1 MRASE
6 HITLGVLVKNKFV
19 LPGAAAFA
27 AAALSLCL
35 GGGVA
40 HAQEA
45 TDNSVTSVHVQA
57 PRIVDTVRVTNDS
70 PTPEAPVDGALAFL
84 AESINLVGRDVLSQ
98 KEYMSR
104 GPIIRVVD
112 ARGDMETE
120 KESLLD
126 HNLDDAS
133 TPDKDVPPI
142 LIAGSFAVPALA
154 VPGSIAVGAIG
165 GGLAGLIGVIPGTA
179 AGIVSGTVA
188 RHLTGGGLPGA
199 VLGGITGGI
208 NGGIAAVTTA
218 VGAPILAGIAAAAVG
233 ALPAAGVLAAASAIP
248 AVKVVQSRSET
259 MPKELPALKM
269 PELPETIVIKLG
281 KPNIAKPAAP
291 KAQDVKSETGKP
303 ENGKQTDQK
312 KQGQGSK
319 SESNKKKDND
329 RTGDKPKDDSNKR
342 ESNKNG
348 SAANGNGGAQ
358 DVKSSTQPSTITV
371 QQILDN
377 LKNVPLPDLSTIAI
391 SNVKNL
397 KNVQIAG
404 KTPEEIVSTV
414 ISSPI
419 PALLVGPAIAVPG
432 AVVGGVASALVTG
445 VVSTILSGVI
455 PGAISGA
462 LTGAIPTAGH
472 LALAGLIP
480 ASAALLIPAT
490 IGGTFLLGALSTL
503 PLIIHAV
510 SHTVIVLPIVRDMF
524 LLPVI
529 VPVLIGVPVVVIGS
543 FIVGGLLIGHL
554 LRHGLLGA
562 IIAGRVLRHGVEIL
576 SALALAHA
584 LRHGL
589 GILGIFGA
597 LLLTTGAVLP
607 ILGTLTVVVCIVPV
621 FGLHHVVH
629 FFTHLPLLLL
639 VLPIQWFFK
648 YLPEGLDLAGVIVLI
663 VAACLAAAGL
673 FFDVDPCSGAVI
685 GLGGGGVCT
694 IVGLSLLAAGIIFGI
709 ASPWWH
715 LIP

>member
-281 KPNIAKPAAP
+281 KPNIAKPTAP

-562 IIAGRVLRHGVEIL
+562 IIAGRVLRHG
-576 SALALAHA
+576 
-584 LRHGL
+584 L

-709 ASPWWH
+709 ASPWRH

>member
-6 HITLGVLVKNKFV
+6 HITLGVLVKNMFV

-179 AGIVSGTVA
+179 AGIVSDTVA

-312 KQGQGSK
+312 KQGQGSRAK
-319 SESNKKKDND
+319 AIRRRITTAPATSR
-329 RTGDKPKDDSNKR
+329 RTIPTSARATRTAPLQMETEAPKTLSLPPSLPPLLFSR
-342 ESNKNG
+342 F
-348 SAANGNGGAQ
+348 
-358 DVKSSTQPSTITV
+358 STI
-371 QQILDN
+371 
-377 LKNVPLPDLSTIAI
+377 
-391 SNVKNL
+391 
-397 KNVQIAG
+397 
-404 KTPEEIVSTV
+404 
-414 ISSPI
+414 
-419 PALLVGPAIAVPG
+419 
-432 AVVGGVASALVTG
+432 
-445 VVSTILSGVI
+445 
-455 PGAISGA
+455 
-462 LTGAIPTAGH
+462 
-472 LALAGLIP
+472 
-480 ASAALLIPAT
+480 
-490 IGGTFLLGALSTL
+490 
-503 PLIIHAV
+503 
-510 SHTVIVLPIVRDMF
+510 
-524 LLPVI
+524 
-529 VPVLIGVPVVVIGS
+529 
-543 FIVGGLLIGHL
+543 
-554 LRHGLLGA
+554 
-562 IIAGRVLRHGVEIL
+562 
-576 SALALAHA
+576 
-584 LRHGL
+584 
-589 GILGIFGA
+589 
-597 LLLTTGAVLP
+597 
-607 ILGTLTVVVCIVPV
+607 
-621 FGLHHVVH
+621 
-629 FFTHLPLLLL
+629 
-639 VLPIQWFFK
+639 
-648 YLPEGLDLAGVIVLI
+648 
-663 VAACLAAAGL
+663 
-673 FFDVDPCSGAVI
+673 
-685 GLGGGGVCT
+685 
-694 IVGLSLLAAGIIFGI
+694 
-709 ASPWWH
+709 
-715 LIP
+715 

>member
-1 MRASE
+1 
-6 HITLGVLVKNKFV
+6 
-19 LPGAAAFA
+19 
-27 AAALSLCL
+27 
-35 GGGVA
+35 
-40 HAQEA
+40 
-45 TDNSVTSVHVQA
+45 
-57 PRIVDTVRVTNDS
+57 
-70 PTPEAPVDGALAFL
+70 
-84 AESINLVGRDVLSQ
+84 
-98 KEYMSR
+98 MSR

-480 ASAALLIPAT
+480 ASAAHLIPAT

-709 ASPWWH
+709 ASPWRH

>member
-45 TDNSVTSVHVQA
+45 TDNCYFCARASTSDRRH
-57 PRIVDTVRVTNDS
+57 TNDS

-154 VPGSIAVGAIG
+154 VPGSI
-165 GGLAGLIGVIPGTA
+165 
-179 AGIVSGTVA
+179 
-188 RHLTGGGLPGA
+188 
-199 VLGGITGGI
+199 
-208 NGGIAAVTTA
+208 
-218 VGAPILAGIAAAAVG
+218 AVG

-709 ASPWWH
+709 ASPWRH

>member
-1 MRASE
+1 MPS
-6 HITLGVLVKNKFV
+6 
-19 LPGAAAFA
+19 
-27 AAALSLCL
+27 
-35 GGGVA
+35 
-40 HAQEA
+40 
-45 TDNSVTSVHVQA
+45 
-57 PRIVDTVRVTNDS
+57 
-70 PTPEAPVDGALAFL
+70 
-84 AESINLVGRDVLSQ
+84 
-98 KEYMSR
+98 
-104 GPIIRVVD
+104 
-112 ARGDMETE
+112 
-120 KESLLD
+120 
-126 HNLDDAS
+126 
-133 TPDKDVPPI
+133 
-142 LIAGSFAVPALA
+142 
-154 VPGSIAVGAIG
+154 
-165 GGLAGLIGVIPGTA
+165 
-179 AGIVSGTVA
+179 
-188 RHLTGGGLPGA
+188 
-199 VLGGITGGI
+199 
-208 NGGIAAVTTA
+208 
-218 VGAPILAGIAAAAVG
+218 
-233 ALPAAGVLAAASAIP
+233 LPA
-248 AVKVVQSRSET
+248 
-259 MPKELPALKM
+259 
-269 PELPETIVIKLG
+269 
-281 KPNIAKPAAP
+281 
-291 KAQDVKSETGKP
+291 
-303 ENGKQTDQK
+303 
-312 KQGQGSK
+312 
-319 SESNKKKDND
+319 
-329 RTGDKPKDDSNKR
+329 
-342 ESNKNG
+342 
-348 SAANGNGGAQ
+348 
-358 DVKSSTQPSTITV
+358 
-371 QQILDN
+371 
-377 LKNVPLPDLSTIAI
+377 
-391 SNVKNL
+391 
-397 KNVQIAG
+397 
-404 KTPEEIVSTV
+404 
-414 ISSPI
+414 SSP
-419 PALLVGPAIAVPG
+419 L
-432 AVVGGVASALVTG
+432 
-445 VVSTILSGVI
+445 ILSGVI

-709 ASPWWH
+709 ASPWRH

>member
-1 MRASE
+1 M
-6 HITLGVLVKNKFV
+6 KNMFV

-104 GPIIRVVD
+104 GPIICVVD

-179 AGIVSGTVA
+179 AGIVSDTVA

-709 ASPWWH
+709 ASPWRH

>member
-1 MRASE
+1 M
-6 HITLGVLVKNKFV
+6 KNMFV

-179 AGIVSGTVA
+179 AGIVSDTVA

-371 QQILDN
+371 QQILD
-377 LKNVPLPDLSTIAI
+377 
-391 SNVKNL
+391 NL

-597 LLLTTGAVLP
+597 LLLTTGAVLR
-607 ILGTLTVVVCIVPV
+607 
-621 FGLHHVVH
+621 F
-629 FFTHLPLLLL
+629 L
-639 VLPIQWFFK
+639 VLSPLSFALFRFLDFTMWCTSLPISHCC
-648 YLPEGLDLAGVIVLI
+648 
-663 VAACLAAAGL
+663 CLCYQ
-673 FFDVDPCSGAVI
+673 FSGSSSTCLKA
-685 GLGGGGVCT
+685 
-694 IVGLSLLAAGIIFGI
+694 
-709 ASPWWH
+709 
-715 LIP
+715 

>member
-562 IIAGRVLRHGVEIL
+562 IIAGRVLRHG
-576 SALALAHA
+576 
-584 LRHGL
+584 L

-709 ASPWWH
+709 ASPWRH

>member
-6 HITLGVLVKNKFV
+6 HITLGVLVKNMFV

-414 ISSPI
+414 ISSPF
-419 PALLVGPAIAVPG
+419 PHCS
-432 AVVGGVASALVTG
+432 SARP
-445 VVSTILSGVI
+445 S
-455 PGAISGA
+455 P
-462 LTGAIPTAGH
+462 
-472 LALAGLIP
+472 
-480 ASAALLIPAT
+480 
-490 IGGTFLLGALSTL
+490 F
-503 PLIIHAV
+503 
-510 SHTVIVLPIVRDMF
+510 
-524 LLPVI
+524 PV
-529 VPVLIGVPVVVIGS
+529 
-543 FIVGGLLIGHL
+543 
-554 LRHGLLGA
+554 
-562 IIAGRVLRHGVEIL
+562 
-576 SALALAHA
+576 
-584 LRHGL
+584 
-589 GILGIFGA
+589 
-597 LLLTTGAVLP
+597 
-607 ILGTLTVVVCIVPV
+607 
-621 FGLHHVVH
+621 
-629 FFTHLPLLLL
+629 
-639 VLPIQWFFK
+639 Q
-648 YLPEGLDLAGVIVLI
+648 
-663 VAACLAAAGL
+663 
-673 FFDVDPCSGAVI
+673 
-685 GLGGGGVCT
+685 
-694 IVGLSLLAAGIIFGI
+694 
-709 ASPWWH
+709 
-715 LIP
+715 